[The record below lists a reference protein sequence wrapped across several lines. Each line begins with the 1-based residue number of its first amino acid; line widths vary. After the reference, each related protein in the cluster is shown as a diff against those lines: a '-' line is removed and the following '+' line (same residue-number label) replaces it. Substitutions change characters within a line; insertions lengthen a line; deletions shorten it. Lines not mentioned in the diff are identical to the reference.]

1 MVLTFALWQT
11 NNTTVRIVCQS
22 RSAMKNLVRTGLP
35 AIGALS
41 PRLAGRLA
49 FALWRRPLARGRVR
63 DSERKVHEAARV
75 EVVDGVVTYAWG
87 DGRRPV
93 LLVHGWRSRAS
104 RYAGF
109 ITKLLELGYSPVSYD
124 APGHGDSPGP
134 IVSILGHQRIV
145 RGLAERHGPFEGVIA
160 HSLGVPFAL
169 YAVREGVAARRL
181 VTISGVA
188 EFGYLADT
196 FCRELGLGPKINR
209 ALRRCIERGYF
220 DGDDDIWTRFSVTT
234 GDLDLLVIHN
244 DEDDV
249 VDPRQAGVL
258 VRAYGPRAHFLATN
272 GLGHSRILG
281 DPEVITEAVAFLQD
295 SDVPERLDLG
305 A

>member
-1 MVLTFALWQT
+1 M
-11 NNTTVRIVCQS
+11 R
-22 RSAMKNLVRTGLP
+22 KLVGTDLRR
-35 AIGALS
+35 IGAVS

-49 FALWRRPLARGRVR
+49 FELWRRPMARGRVR
-63 DSERKVHEAARV
+63 DAEREIHEAARV

-87 DGRRPV
+87 DGSRPV

-109 ITKLLELGYSPVSYD
+109 VARLLERGYSPISYD

-134 IVSILGHQRIV
+134 IVSILGHERII
-145 RGLAERHGPFEGVIA
+145 RALEERHGPFEGVIA

-181 VTISGVA
+181 VMISGVA
-188 EFGYLADT
+188 DFGYLADV
-196 FCRELGLGPKINR
+196 FCRELGLGPKINK
-209 ALRRCIERGYF
+209 ALRRSIERRYF
-220 DGDDDIWTRFSVTT
+220 DGDEHIWTRFSVAT
-234 GDLDLLVIHN
+234 GDVDLLVIHN

-249 VDPRQAGVL
+249 VDPRQAPVL
-258 VRAYGPRAHFLATN
+258 LRSYGPRAHFLGTS
-272 GLGHSRILG
+272 GLGHRRIMT
-281 DPEVITEAVAFLQD
+281 DPEVITEAVAFLQESD
-295 SDVPERLDLG
+295 VASDVPEGLDLG